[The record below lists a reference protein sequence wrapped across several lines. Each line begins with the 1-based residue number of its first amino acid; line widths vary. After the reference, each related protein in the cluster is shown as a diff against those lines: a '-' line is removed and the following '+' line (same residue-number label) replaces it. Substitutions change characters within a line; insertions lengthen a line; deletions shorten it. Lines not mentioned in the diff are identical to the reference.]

1 MNLNKWLENVTSAAI
16 VGHVNPDGDCVGS
29 CLGLYNYLIENF
41 KLEVD
46 VYLEP
51 FSEPLKFMSGSEKV
65 QTEFAENKQYDL
77 CFALDSGDENRIG
90 AGKQCFK
97 TAAKKICIDHHA
109 TNKG

>member
-90 AGKQCFK
+90 
-97 TAAKKICIDHHA
+97 
-109 TNKG
+109 NK